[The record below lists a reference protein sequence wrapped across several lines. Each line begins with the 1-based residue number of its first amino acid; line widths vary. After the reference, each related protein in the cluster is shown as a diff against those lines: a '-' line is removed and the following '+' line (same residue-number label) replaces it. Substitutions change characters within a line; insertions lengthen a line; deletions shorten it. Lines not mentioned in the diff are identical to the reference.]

1 MYVLILDRQ
10 VANLLVQAEAAHSVL
25 RLSLVGHSLA
35 VFSTTLSTDLCH
47 VFKYLVTHG
56 KC

>member
-1 MYVLILDRQ
+1 MLVLGRQ
-10 VANLLVQAEAAHSVL
+10 VANLLAQAEAAHSVL
-25 RLSLVGHSLA
+25 GLSLVGHSLA

-47 VFKYLVTHG
+47 VFKYLVAHG